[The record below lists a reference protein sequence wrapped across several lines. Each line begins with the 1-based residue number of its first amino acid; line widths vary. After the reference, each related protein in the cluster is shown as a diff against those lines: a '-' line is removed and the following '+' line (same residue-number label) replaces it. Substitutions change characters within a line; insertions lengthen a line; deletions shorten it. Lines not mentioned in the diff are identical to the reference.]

1 MTFDIWKWHF
11 HNHWLLRPYLNSKH
25 VGVGIMCV
33 ELWGWVARGGD
44 VLWLV
49 HPGQLRVN
57 QVQVQTERWLHVQ
70 ICYADKLP
78 LNMLTRVVREVPTF
92 LLAHVSIRLNTYR
105 HVRSKTRSTPQ
116 TPSLT
121 RTRTQIKVQFS
132 NSKSHVALATVVLLG
147 VGVCVSQEEC
157 WMMKS
162 GREQKVLQQ
171 KPSEN
176 DSPATTF
183 SVLLRWRHHI
193 MFFVGF
199 WEENSIITFL
209 KS

>member
-1 MTFDIWKWHF
+1 
-11 HNHWLLRPYLNSKH
+11 
-25 VGVGIMCV
+25 
-33 ELWGWVARGGD
+33 
-44 VLWLV
+44 
-49 HPGQLRVN
+49 
-57 QVQVQTERWLHVQ
+57 
-70 ICYADKLP
+70 
-78 LNMLTRVVREVPTF
+78 MLTRVVREVPTF

-183 SVLLRWRHHI
+183 FCFAAMTSSHYVFRRILGGKRHHYI
-193 MFFVGF
+193 S
-199 WEENSIITFL
+199 EIIA
-209 KS
+209 